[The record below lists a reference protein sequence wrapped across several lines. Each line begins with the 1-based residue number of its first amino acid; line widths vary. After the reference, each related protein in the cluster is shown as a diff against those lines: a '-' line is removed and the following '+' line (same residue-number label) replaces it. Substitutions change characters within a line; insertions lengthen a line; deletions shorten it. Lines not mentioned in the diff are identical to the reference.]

1 MINYSNQNNN
11 TVIDGIIKT
20 WEGGME
26 LFLIL
31 SEFVEYL
38 QIIYNHN
45 VIPTNLE
52 LDVHYSWNFPFQA
65 QWTRLAITLCI
76 CCLFECSSN
85 ALLKMEKI
93 QLSTSLLSDIIIKSM
108 WYFPKEWTFWSF
120 LNVPKQELWRGI
132 GLLQQ
137 WVMWYSHP
145 YTDVQ
150 P

>member
-65 QWTRLAITLCI
+65 Q
-76 CCLFECSSN
+76 
-85 ALLKMEKI
+85 
-93 QLSTSLLSDIIIKSM
+93 
-108 WYFPKEWTFWSF
+108 
-120 LNVPKQELWRGI
+120 
-132 GLLQQ
+132 
-137 WVMWYSHP
+137 
-145 YTDVQ
+145 
-150 P
+150 